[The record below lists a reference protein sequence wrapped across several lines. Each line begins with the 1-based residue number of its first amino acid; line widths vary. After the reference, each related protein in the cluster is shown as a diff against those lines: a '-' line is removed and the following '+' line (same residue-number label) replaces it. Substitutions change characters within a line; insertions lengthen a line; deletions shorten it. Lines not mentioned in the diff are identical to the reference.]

1 MKTTDVAR
9 SNLGATID
17 DMVMTYGAKGIV
29 VGAVVGLVLGVTVWD
44 KWLIMAIVL
53 GFYGVI
59 LGGVVGLG
67 LALARR

>member
-1 MKTTDVAR
+1 MKTTDGAR

-17 DMVMTYGAKGIV
+17 DLVMTYGAKGIV
-29 VGAVVGLVLGVTVWD
+29 VGAVVGLVLGATVWD